1 MDFEKLNL
9 SLVFLVSGASYQA
22 SYKAPFVLVVKRTS
36 LTTDSKEAYSMY
48 PLRSYFIMNAPL
60 VSCPFPVIKI
70 CWVPYCTRLT
80 LMTGNGQLTRGAFV
94 MK

>member
-36 LTTDSKEAYSMY
+36 LTTDSKEAYTVNIY
-48 PLRSYFIMNAPL
+48 RYKAIGANAT
-60 VSCPFPVIKI
+60 SSVISTTWKSLSPCLEI
-70 CWVPYCTRLT
+70 L
-80 LMTGNGQLTRGAFV
+80 
-94 MK
+94 